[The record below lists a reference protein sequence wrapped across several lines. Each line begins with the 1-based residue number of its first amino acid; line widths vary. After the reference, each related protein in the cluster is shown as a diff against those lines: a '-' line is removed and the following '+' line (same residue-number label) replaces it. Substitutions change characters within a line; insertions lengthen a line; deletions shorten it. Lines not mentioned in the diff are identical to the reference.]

1 MVAPTQNLM
10 EPEPT
15 IKVTSN
21 DPSSRKSPPSKK
33 RGRSVRFARSVDV
46 HVIESRYQLSQQE
59 MQNCYLS
66 KRELE
71 KIRWDVRACLQKLL
85 TGSNAEEDEE
95 LRGLESYAPNQYL
108 ARIQRMRLA
117 VRTLIKQQE
126 FGKLDDRWLLYNY
139 GSLTEASVNT
149 ARVRGM
155 KDQQP
160 DPASPPF
167 QQVMLR

>member
-1 MVAPTQNLM
+1 MVAPTQSSM

-15 IKVTSN
+15 IRISN
-21 DPSSRKSPPSKK
+21 NDLYSKSPPSKK
-33 RGRSVRFARSVDV
+33 RGRSVHFAGSVDV
-46 HVIESRYQLSQQE
+46 HVIESRRQFSRE
-59 MQNCYLS
+59 EIQNCFLS
-66 KRELE
+66 KRELDQ
-71 KIRWDVRACLQKLL
+71 IRWDIRACLQKMLE
-85 TGSNAEEDEE
+85 GGNAEEDEE
-95 LRGLESYAPNQYL
+95 LRGLESYAPNKYL

-126 FGKLDDRWLLYNY
+126 FGELDDRWLLHNY
-139 GSLTEASVNT
+139 SALTEVSVST

-167 QQVMLR
+167 SQIMVR

>member
-1 MVAPTQNLM
+1 M

-15 IKVTSN
+15 IRISN
-21 DPSSRKSPPSKK
+21 NDLGRKSPPSKK
-33 RGRSVRFARSVDV
+33 RGRSVHFARSVDV
-46 HVIESRYQLSQQE
+46 HVIESRRQFSQEEIQK
-59 MQNCYLS
+59 CYLN

-71 KIRWDVRACLQKLL
+71 NIRWDIRACLQKMLA
-85 TGSNAEEDEE
+85 GSNAEEDEE
-95 LRGLESYAPNQYL
+95 LRGLEAYAPNLYL

-126 FGKLDDRWLLYNY
+126 FGKLNDRWLLYNY
-139 GSLTEASVNT
+139 SALTEVSIDT

-155 KDQQP
+155 KDQQA

-167 QQVMLR
+167 QQIMVR